1 MRRPSLRSIESA
13 PTPWTRCH
21 PINCM
26 VWRVKS
32 TIFYTDRCARES
44 DGGFISLVST
54 ASATN
59 SRGARFCVER
69 RRRVDAVD
77 TSHAEES
84 CPRRVADGLVK
95 PR

>member
-1 MRRPSLRSIESA
+1 MRRSNLRSIESA
-13 PTPWTRCH
+13 PTPSTRCY

-32 TIFYTDRCARES
+32 TIFYTDRR

>member
-1 MRRPSLRSIESA
+1 M
-13 PTPWTRCH
+13 
-21 PINCM
+21 
-26 VWRVKS
+26 
-32 TIFYTDRCARES
+32 IFYTDRCARAS